1 MRPLRTIWRDY
12 LNTQE
17 ALKGDLTYTMR
28 DVLETKL
35 GEYLAEYR
43 RANMAGNMGISC
55 PARIP
60 LGFSDR

>member
-28 DVLETKL
+28 DVLETKQA
-35 GEYLAEYR
+35 EYLAEYR
-43 RANMAGNMGISC
+43 RANMGLESPLTM
-55 PARIP
+55 ARWA
-60 LGFSDR
+60 